1 LHWYAENMPS
11 GTLKVLYMRCLV
23 AAGQWVCLDEGENNT
38 QCNRNVTPGNFARD
52 KCAAR
57 SDIGHSSD
65 PSTCEF
71 VDCMVDRRDG
81 LLVTKVH
88 P

>member
-1 LHWYAENMPS
+1 MLHWYAENMPS

-57 SDIGHSSD
+57 WDIGHSSD
-65 PSTCEF
+65 PQPANLWTVWWIVE
-71 VDCMVDRRDG
+71 MVY
-81 LLVTKVH
+81 L
-88 P
+88 